1 MHGQETTIQQTF
13 HLHESQGFFYLF
25 TTNVKG
31 SMQCF
36 LACILHAPAPN
47 THPNFCPPEVNP
59 CSMKT
64 VHKNLVVTKRVH
76 LLLHPPAILQLAF
89 FFFLP
94 AVDNHNRLAVPCFH
108 RIHCPPPPTVSGGGC
123 VHILSLCWMRL
134 HWWCTVVV
142 CVFPPPLQEL
152 ARVNE
157 VLEVRESRMV
167 DMSRENITLTEAN
180 QTLKR

>member
-1 MHGQETTIQQTF
+1 MLPCLYFARTCAKHTPQ
-13 HLHESQGFFYLF
+13 
-25 TTNVKG
+25 
-31 SMQCF
+31 
-36 LACILHAPAPN
+36 
-47 THPNFCPPEVNP
+47 FCPPEVNP
-59 CSMKT
+59 CSVKT

-76 LLLHPPAILQLAF
+76 LLLHPSAILQLA

-108 RIHCPPPPTVSGGGC
+108 RIHCPPPQYLVGGC

>member
-1 MHGQETTIQQTF
+1 MHTYCRWYGTNSPALSIDKCQVFPTSGEQMHGQETTIQQTF

-47 THPNFCPPEVNP
+47 TYPNFCPPEVNP
-59 CSMKT
+59 CSVKT

-89 FFFLP
+89 FFFFCQLLIITTDLLYLVSIEST
-94 AVDNHNRLAVPCFH
+94 AH
-108 RIHCPPPPTVSGGGC
+108 PPNS
-123 VHILSLCWMRL
+123 I
-134 HWWCTVVV
+134 WWGVCTYTIS
-142 CVFPPPLQEL
+142 
-152 ARVNE
+152 
-157 VLEVRESRMV
+157 VL
-167 DMSRENITLTEAN
+167 DTITLVVYCCCMCFSSTSSGAGSCE
-180 QTLKR
+180 

>member
-59 CSMKT
+59 CSVKT
-64 VHKNLVVTKRVH
+64 IHKNLVATKRVH

-89 FFFLP
+89 FFFCQLLIITTDLLYLVSIEST
-94 AVDNHNRLAVPCFH
+94 A
-108 RIHCPPPPTVSGGGC
+108 PPPTVSGGGC